1 LELKTQTKDKG
12 AVISVSGDIDL
23 YTSPELRKAIA
34 KLAKKKADPLVVD
47 LREVDYMDS
56 SGVATLVEGLQLTNR
71 YEGSFRVASLNEGVR
86 EVFELARL
94 DKVFD
99 IYDNQEQALSNIEA

>member
-1 LELKTQTKDKG
+1 MQVSTQNRNKG

-23 YTSPELRKAIA
+23 YTSPDLRKEIA
-34 KLAKKKADPLVVD
+34 KLAKKKKNPLVVD
-47 LREVDYMDS
+47 LEQVDYMDS
-56 SGVATLVEGLQLTNR
+56 SGVATLVEGLQLTGR
-71 YEGSFRVASLNEGVR
+71 YEGSFRVASLNDGVR

-99 IYDNQEQALSNIEA
+99 VYDNLDQALAGF

>member
-1 LELKTQTKDKG
+1 MQVTTKNRDKG

-23 YTSPELRKAIA
+23 YTSPDLRKAIT
-34 KLAKKKADPLVVD
+34 KLAKKKISLLVVD
-47 LREVDYMDS
+47 LKQVDYMDS
-56 SGVATLVEGLQLTNR
+56 SGVATLVEGLQLTAR
-71 YEGSFRVASLNEGVR
+71 YDGSFRVASLNEDVR

-99 IYDNQEQALSNIEA
+99 IYDNLDQALAG

>member
-1 LELKTQTKDKG
+1 LQLSTQAKG
-12 AVISVSGDIDL
+12 KAAVITVSGDIDL

-34 KLAKKKADPLVVD
+34 KLAKKKADPLVVN
-47 LREVDYMDS
+47 LKEVDYMDS
-56 SGVATLVEGLQLTNR
+56 SGVATLVEGLQLTGK
-71 YEGSFRVASLNEGVR
+71 YDGAFRIATLNEGVR

-99 IYDNQEQALSNIEA
+99 VYKDVDKALEAN

>member
-1 LELKTQTKDKG
+1 MQVTTKNSDKG

-23 YTSPELRKAIA
+23 YTSPDLRKAIT
-34 KLAKKKADPLVVD
+34 KLVKKKISLLVVD
-47 LREVDYMDS
+47 LKQVDYMDS
-56 SGVATLVEGLQLTNR
+56 SGVATLVEGLQLTAR
-71 YEGSFRVASLNEGVR
+71 YDGSFRVASLNEDVR

-99 IYDNQEQALSNIEA
+99 IYDNLDQALAG

>member
-1 LELKTQTKDKG
+1 MQISTQFKNKG

-23 YTSPELRKAIA
+23 YTSPDLRKAIA
-34 KLAKKKADPLVVD
+34 KMAKKKKNPLIVD
-47 LREVDYMDS
+47 LEQVDYMDS
-56 SGVATLVEGLQLTNR
+56 SGVATLVEGLQLTGR
-71 YEGSFRVASLNEGVR
+71 YKGSFRIASLNDGVR

-99 IYDNQEQALSNIEA
+99 VYDNLDQALAGL

>member
-1 LELKTQTKDKG
+1 MQVSTQTKGNG

-23 YTSPELRKAIA
+23 YTSPDLRKAIA
-34 KLAKKKADPLVVD
+34 KLAKKKVNPLVVD
-47 LREVDYMDS
+47 LKAVDYMDS
-56 SGVATLVEGLQLTNR
+56 SGVATLVEGLQLTSR
-71 YEGSFRVASLNEGVR
+71 YDGAFRIATLNPGVR

-99 IYDNQEQALSNIEA
+99 VFEDVEKAMIGS

>member
-1 LELKTQTKDKG
+1 MQLSTQAKGKG
-12 AVISVSGDIDL
+12 AVVSVSGDIDL

-47 LREVDYMDS
+47 LKDVDYMDS
-56 SGVATLVEGLQLTNR
+56 SGVATLVEGLQLTGR
-71 YEGSFRVASLNEGVR
+71 YDGAFRIATLNEGVR

-94 DKVFD
+94 DKVFAV
-99 IYDNQEQALSNIEA
+99 YDNVDAALAG

>member
-1 LELKTQTKDKG
+1 MQVKTQNRNKG

-23 YTSPELRKAIA
+23 YTSPDLRKEIA
-34 KLAKKKADPLVVD
+34 KLAKKKKNPLVVN
-47 LREVDYMDS
+47 LEQVDYMDS
-56 SGVATLVEGLQLTNR
+56 SGVATLVEGLQLTGR
-71 YEGSFRVASLNEGVR
+71 YEGSFRVASLNDGVR

-99 IYDNQEQALSNIEA
+99 VYDNLDQALAGF